1 MSNGPGP
8 RPPWPRPAAGPTADR
23 RTRRPRRH
31 RAAIR
36 AAGILAAGVAA
47 GVAVA
52 ACGGGPS
59 TSGAAG
65 GSTTTAASGPAAG
78 GHTGATGLLAYASC
92 MRSHGVPSFPDPGG
106 SGGIPKQGVI
116 SAERA
121 VSNSQVSTAANACAD
136 LLPAGGSLSG
146 QPSRTVTAQQHQ
158 YYLSAA
164 ACMRSHGFANFPDP
178 TFAGG
183 IVNFPVPA
191 SIDTSSRPYAEA
203 VHTCQ
208 KLIPAG
214 LPYSGG
220 SGS

>member
-8 RPPWPRPAAGPTADR
+8 RPPWPRPAAGPTDDQPR
-23 RTRRPRRH
+23 RRPRRH

-36 AAGILAAGVAA
+36 AAGILAA

-65 GSTTTAASGPAAG
+65 GSTTAASGPSAG
-78 GHTGATGLLAYASC
+78 GHAGATGLLAYASC
-92 MRSHGVPSFPDPGG
+92 MRSHGVPNFPDPDG
-106 SGGIPKQGVI
+106 SGGIPKQGVL

-121 VSNSQVSTAANACAD
+121 VSNSQVSAAGTACAD

-146 QPSRTVTAQQHQ
+146 QPARTVTAQQHQ

-178 TFAGG
+178 TFSGG

-191 SIDTSSRPYAEA
+191 SIDSGSPPYARA

-214 LPYSGG
+214 LPYSSG
-220 SGS
+220 SGG